1 MPSWRE
7 IFPEKWLRASTIGHK
22 RVRVT
27 IDRVRQEQLFN
38 PTTKK
43 HESKI
48 TIAFVGKELRL
59 IANKTQLEA
68 ITKIAGTDDYTHWSG
83 VNVALTTTLANNG
96 KDTIVI
102 NPTSGAAPAPA
113 QAARQPR
120 FEEETFER
128 PQASAPA
135 PEEGEDDSDLWEVD
149 GARPEEATPD
159 ARPAPQDSGAR
170 PATNGAR
177 PVNNSNGPCPECHA
191 PVGRPH
197 GSGCKAANSG
207 ARPAES
213 GARPGGVDPGPP
225 AEPSARPAAAPENS
239 GARPEVSQPQL
250 IFGGQVYADVARISQ
265 EIKDLPK
272 EVSELIRKARNAE
285 QDSSTKMS
293 LTYYRSLITLLVST
307 FSLDPDEEAELLL
320 TALIGRQIN
329 ADARPGQLVHGY
341 LIKPLRDQD
350 EAFALTINDLLFY
363 CRDIVMAHLE
373 AE

>member
-1 MPSWRE
+1 M
-7 IFPEKWLRASTIGHK
+7 
-22 RVRVT
+22 
-27 IDRVRQEQLFN
+27 
-38 PTTKK
+38 
-43 HESKI
+43 
-48 TIAFVGKELRL
+48 
-59 IANKTQLEA
+59 
-68 ITKIAGTDDYTHWSG
+68 
-83 VNVALTTTLANNG
+83 
-96 KDTIVI
+96 
-102 NPTSGAAPAPA
+102 
-113 QAARQPR
+113 
-120 FEEETFER
+120 
-128 PQASAPA
+128 
-135 PEEGEDDSDLWEVD
+135 
-149 GARPEEATPD
+149 
-159 ARPAPQDSGAR
+159 
-170 PATNGAR
+170 
-177 PVNNSNGPCPECHA
+177 
-191 PVGRPH
+191 
-197 GSGCKAANSG
+197 
-207 ARPAES
+207 
-213 GARPGGVDPGPP
+213 
-225 AEPSARPAAAPENS
+225 
-239 GARPEVSQPQL
+239 SQPQL